1 MTKKKLDGMYYSVRF
16 AKKVTNF
23 HFDPEDI
30 VKCNFSFPDGWQQQH
45 RGEGGGAHH
54 GHLHT
59 DDRELVRVPHTRD
72 PHAVHGDRQGAAT
85 PGGRGGPRVAVV
97 GPAAARQEDVAE
109 GGVPQPGLPD
119 GLPLPALPP
128 LLPTCRPVLDAW
140 GGRDRGPVRGAA
152 LGSSWSPLLPPA
164 APLGAWAGPAVA
176 PGGRGRRGG
185 RARPWAPLRERKMK

>member
-1 MTKKKLDGMYYSVRF
+1 MGGSSSNTEEKEEEPTMDTSTQMTENLSGFHILEIHMPSMGTGRRLLLLVGAAVLALRWWVQRRH
-16 AKKVTNF
+16 AKKMWL
-23 HFDPEDI
+23 
-30 VKCNFSFPDGWQQQH
+30 K
-45 RGEGGGAHH
+45 
-54 GHLHT
+54 
-59 DDRELVRVPHTRD
+59 
-72 PHAVHGDRQGAAT
+72 
-85 PGGRGGPRVAVV
+85 
-97 GPAAARQEDVAE
+97 
-109 GGVPQPGLPD
+109 GGVPQPGLRD
-119 GLPLPALPP
+119 GLPVPALPP